1 MGTITVGGWLAAQQR
16 APRGHSRRRSRQG
29 PDRARSGA
37 TPSSSTSLDAGVLAR
52 YIGTYGTMQ
61 PTGMPVPQPR
71 GGSTSSREEARSAPV
86 HHTEPEA
93 ASTAETER
101 SEFGFEEEEAPPVPE
116 ASAPLTDSRV
126 VETSAPAASASS
138 QASSSSAT
146 LAPAVIT
153 NSASAAEPLHGT
165 APGGSGAV
173 GAVGGSP
180 GDQGLGTIDLWSCAL
195 RPG

>member
-1 MGTITVGGWLAAQQR
+1 VIEVSA
-16 APRGHSRRRSRQG
+16 
-29 PDRARSGA
+29 
-37 TPSSSTSLDAGVLAR
+37 
-52 YIGTYGTMQ
+52 MQ
-61 PTGMPVPQPR
+61 PTTMPVPQPR

-101 SEFGFEEEEAPPVPE
+101 SEFGFEEEEAPPVPK